1 MELISAEGKERI
13 KSVYRDVCI
22 AENAYRNDV
31 GGHNGNFEQRKIAI
45 DDVFQ
50 SLGMI
55 HEARYIE
62 EEISGQS
69 WTRSRH
75 VDGRIRYEL
84 VQ

>member
-31 GGHNGNFEQRKIAI
+31 GDHNGNFEQRKIAI

-55 HEARYIE
+55 HEARYI
-62 EEISGQS
+62 
-69 WTRSRH
+69 
-75 VDGRIRYEL
+75 
-84 VQ
+84 